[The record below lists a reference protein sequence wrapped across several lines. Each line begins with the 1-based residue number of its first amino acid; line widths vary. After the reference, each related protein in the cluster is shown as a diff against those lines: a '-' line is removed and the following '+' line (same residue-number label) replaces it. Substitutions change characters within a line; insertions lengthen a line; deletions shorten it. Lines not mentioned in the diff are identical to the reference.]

1 MRPSVLRRLAA
12 LAALLA
18 ASSLGLLAAPATTR
32 AGSTWEW
39 PLAGTPTVDRDFQ
52 PPASQWGA
60 GHRGVDLE
68 GRYGEVVLSAGA
80 GRVTY
85 AGLLAG
91 RGVVTVT
98 HADGLRTTYE
108 PVDATVS
115 VGDLVE
121 AGDALGTLGS
131 GHASCRPGTV
141 CLHWG
146 LLRGRTYLDPLSLVA
161 PGSLRLLPLDAH
173 GAKDKRKRPRR
184 NRSRGK
190 AAEKPVERAAE
201 RSAERS
207 VVEGTEK
214 AAERAAARGV
224 ASGALRT
231 AAYGAARVAVAAGP
245 EGVVVAV
252 VIVGTVWF
260 LRRRHRLGWW

>member
-1 MRPSVLRRLAA
+1 VLRRLAA
-12 LAALLA
+12 LAAVLSLALLA
-18 ASSLGLLAAPATTR
+18 GPAG
-32 AGSTWEW
+32 AGPTWEW
-39 PLAGTPTVDRDFQ
+39 PLTGTPTVARGFQ
-52 PPASQWGA
+52 PPATQWGT

-68 GRYGEVVLSAGA
+68 GTYGELVLSAGA

-108 PVDATVS
+108 PVEASVS
-115 VGDLVE
+115 VGDLVA
-121 AGDALGTLGS
+121 AGDPLGALAS
-131 GHASCRPGTV
+131 GHASCRQRTV

-146 LLRGRTYLDPLSLVA
+146 LLRGKTYLDPLSLVV
-161 PGSLRLLPLDAH
+161 PGRLRLLPLDAH
-173 GAKDKRKRPRR
+173 PQKDKRKRPRR
-184 NRSRGK
+184 SRTRSK
-190 AAEKPVERAAE
+190 PAEQSAEKRAERTAQ

-207 VVEGTEK
+207 VARGAES
-214 AAERAAARGV
+214 AAERAAARGAV
-224 ASGALRT
+224 SGALRT

-252 VIVGTVWF
+252 AIVGTVWV
-260 LRRRHRLGWW
+260 LRRRRHVGWG